1 MSKTKSLRYLD
12 MKTFKSIT
20 LLLASFSFVFADDH
34 SNEAPVE
41 SDYYPI
47 TTIPLPEGEV
57 IEVSGIDILPGNKV
71 AIASRRGDIFVGE
84 GVWENDPTP
93 KWTLYARGLHETL
106 GISWKD
112 GWLYATQRPE
122 VTRMKD
128 RDGDGRADIF
138 ETVADD
144 WGINGDYHEY
154 AFGTRHDK
162 NGDIWVVLCLTGS
175 GGADDKSP
183 FRGWC
188 MRVTEDGQCIP
199 SGYGIRSPGGIGFN
213 HLGDVFY
220 CDNQGLWNG
229 SSSLKHLRPG
239 GFQGNP
245 TGNKYFALTDALG
258 PKPPEPESGSRIEI
272 ERKKLPDLVPPP
284 VVLPHG
290 KVGNSPAGIE
300 CDETNGKFGP
310 FKNQLFVSE
319 QTHSKVLRVFL
330 EKVNGFYQGAV
341 FPFLEG
347 FGSGNIVARFAPD
360 GSMFTGGTNR
370 GWGSRGKSPFSFQR
384 VNWTGK
390 IPFEVHEMRV
400 KPDGFELTFTQPAD
414 EKSLADVSSYTM
426 ESYTYIYQK
435 GYGSPV
441 VDKTEPVISKA
452 IPGKN
457 GKSVRLIVEGMVKG
471 NVHELKMPGI
481 RHKDTEQSLLHD
493 VAYYTLNEIPKA
505 N

>member
-1 MSKTKSLRYLD
+1 
-12 MKTFKSIT
+12 MKNLT
-20 LLLASFSFVFADDH
+20 FSFLSFVCVTTIMHADDP
-34 SNEAPVE
+34 SGTLPVE

-84 GVWENDPTP
+84 DVFGEEPKP
-93 KWTLYARGLHETL
+93 KWTLFARGLHEVL
-106 GISWKD
+106 GIAWKD

-122 VTRMKD
+122 VSRIKD
-128 RDGDGRADIF
+128 SNGDGRADVF
-138 ETVADD
+138 ETVGDG
-144 WGINGDYHEY
+144 WGINGNYHEY

-175 GGADDKSP
+175 GGADDQSP

-188 MRVTEDGQCIP
+188 MRVTPEGETIP
-199 SGYGIRSPGGIGFN
+199 TGYGIRSPGGIGFN

-245 TGNKYFALTDALG
+245 VGNKYFALTDALG
-258 PKPPEPESGSRIEI
+258 SMPPEPETGSRIEV
-272 ERKKLPDLVPPP
+272 ERKRVPDLVPPP

-300 CDETNGKFGP
+300 CDETGGKFGP

-319 QTHSKVLRVFL
+319 QTHSKVHRVFL

-347 FGSGNIVARFAPD
+347 FGSGNIVARFAKD

-390 IPFEVHEMRV
+390 LPFEVHEMRV
-400 KPDGFELTFTQPAD
+400 KPDGFELTFTQEAD
-414 EKSLADVSSYTM
+414 IKTLADISSYTM
-426 ESYTYIYQK
+426 ETYTYIYQK
-435 GYGSPV
+435 GYGSPE
-441 VDKTEPVISKA
+441 VDGTVPVITQA
-452 IPGKN
+452 IPRKN
-457 GKSVRLIVEGMVKG
+457 GKCVHLQVDGMVKG
-471 NVHELKMPGI
+471 HVHELKMPGI
-481 RHKDTEQSLLHD
+481 RRKDTEQPLLHE
-493 VAYYTLNEIPKA
+493 VAYYTLNEIPKK
-505 N
+505 

>member
-1 MSKTKSLRYLD
+1 MKKFSLIISLFF
-12 MKTFKSIT
+12 TFSSIA
-20 LLLASFSFVFADDH
+20 LAGDPADPLP
-34 SNEAPVE
+34 AE

-47 TTIPLPEGEV
+47 TTIPLPENEV

-84 GVWENDPTP
+84 NVLGDEPNP

-106 GISWKD
+106 GISWRN

-128 RDGDGRADIF
+128 RDDDGRADVF

-144 WGINGDYHEY
+144 WGINGNYHEY

-162 NGDIWVVLCLTGS
+162 NGDIWVILCLTGS

-188 MRVTEDGQCIP
+188 MRVTPEGECIP

-258 PKPPEPESGSRIEI
+258 PKPPEPVSGSRIEI
-272 ERKKLPDLVPPP
+272 ERKRVPDLIPPP

-319 QTHSKVLRVFL
+319 QTHSKVHRVFL

-390 IPFEVHEMRV
+390 VPFEVHEMRV
-400 KPDGFELTFTQPAD
+400 KPDGFELTFTQEAD
-414 EKSLADVSSYTM
+414 PKTLADVSSYSM
-426 ESYTYIYQK
+426 ETYTYIYQK
-435 GYGSPV
+435 GYGSPE
-441 VDKTEPVISKA
+441 VDGTVPEITQA
-452 IPGKN
+452 TAGKN
-457 GKSVRLIVEGMVKG
+457 GKSVRLKVDEMVKG
-471 NVHELKMPGI
+471 HVHELKMPGI
-481 RHKDTEQSLLHD
+481 RLKESDYPLLHD
-493 VAYYTLNEIPKA
+493 IAYYTLNEIPSS

>member
-1 MSKTKSLRYLD
+1 
-12 MKTFKSIT
+12 MKNLT
-20 LLLASFSFVFADDH
+20 FSFLSFVCVTTIMHADDP
-34 SNEAPVE
+34 SGTLPVE

-84 GVWENDPTP
+84 DVFGEEPKP
-93 KWTLYARGLHETL
+93 KWTLFARGLHEVL
-106 GISWKD
+106 GIAWKD

-122 VTRMKD
+122 VSRIKD
-128 RDGDGRADIF
+128 SNGDGRADVF
-138 ETVADD
+138 ETVGDG
-144 WGINGDYHEY
+144 WGINGNYHEY

-175 GGADDKSP
+175 GGADDQSP

-188 MRVTEDGQCIP
+188 MRVTPEGETIP
-199 SGYGIRSPGGIGFN
+199 TGYGIRSPGGIGFN

-245 TGNKYFALTDALG
+245 VGNKYFALTDALG
-258 PKPPEPESGSRIEI
+258 SMPPEPETGSRIEV
-272 ERKKLPDLVPPP
+272 ERKRVPDLVPPP

-300 CDETNGKFGP
+300 CDETGGKFGP

-319 QTHSKVLRVFL
+319 QTHSKVHRVFL

-347 FGSGNIVARFAPD
+347 FGSGNIVARFAKD

-390 IPFEVHEMRV
+390 VPFEVHEMRV
-400 KPDGFELTFTQPAD
+400 KPDGFELTFTQEAD
-414 EKSLADVSSYTM
+414 IKTLADISSYTM
-426 ESYTYIYQK
+426 ETYTYIYQK
-435 GYGSPV
+435 GYGSPE
-441 VDKTEPVISKA
+441 VDGTVPVITKA

-457 GKSVRLIVEGMVKG
+457 GKSVRLQVDGMVKG
-471 NVHELKMPGI
+471 HVHELKMPGI
-481 RHKDTEQSLLHD
+481 RRKETEQPLLHE
-493 VAYYTLNEIPKA
+493 VAYYTLNEIPKK
-505 N
+505 

>member
-1 MSKTKSLRYLD
+1 
-12 MKTFKSIT
+12 MKNLT
-20 LLLASFSFVFADDH
+20 FSFLSFVCVTTIMHADDP
-34 SNEAPVE
+34 SGTLPVE

-84 GVWENDPTP
+84 DVFGEEPKP
-93 KWTLYARGLHETL
+93 KWTLFARGLHEVL
-106 GISWKD
+106 GIAWKD

-122 VTRMKD
+122 VSRIKD
-128 RDGDGRADIF
+128 SNGDGRADVF
-138 ETVADD
+138 ETVGDG
-144 WGINGDYHEY
+144 WGINGNYHEY

-175 GGADDKSP
+175 GGADDQSP

-188 MRVTEDGQCIP
+188 MRVTPEGETIP
-199 SGYGIRSPGGIGFN
+199 TGYGIRSPGGIGFN

-245 TGNKYFALTDALG
+245 VGNKYFALTDALG
-258 PKPPEPESGSRIEI
+258 SMPPEPETGSRIEV
-272 ERKKLPDLVPPP
+272 ERKRVPDLVPPP

-300 CDETNGKFGP
+300 CDETGGKFGP

-319 QTHSKVLRVFL
+319 QTHSKVHRVFL

-347 FGSGNIVARFAPD
+347 FGSGNIVARFAKD

-390 IPFEVHEMRV
+390 VPFEVHEMRV
-400 KPDGFELTFTQPAD
+400 KPDGFELTFTQEAD
-414 EKSLADVSSYTM
+414 IKTLADISSYTM
-426 ESYTYIYQK
+426 ETYTYIYQK
-435 GYGSPV
+435 GYGSPE
-441 VDKTEPVISKA
+441 VDGTVPVITKA
-452 IPGKN
+452 IPRKN
-457 GKSVRLIVEGMVKG
+457 GKHVHLQVDGMVKG
-471 NVHELKMPGI
+471 HVHELKMPGI
-481 RHKDTEQSLLHD
+481 RRKDTEQPLLHE
-493 VAYYTLNEIPKA
+493 VAYYTLNEIPQK
-505 N
+505 

>member
-1 MSKTKSLRYLD
+1 MSKTKFLRYLD

-71 AIASRRGDIFVGE
+71 AISSRRGDIFVGE
-84 GVWENDPTP
+84 EVWGDDPNP
-93 KWTLYARGLHETL
+93 KWTLYARGLHEAL

-128 RDGDGRADIF
+128 RDGDGRADVF

-175 GGADDKSP
+175 GGADDRSP

-188 MRVTEDGQCIP
+188 MRVTEEGECIP
-199 SGYGIRSPGGIGFN
+199 TGYGIRSPGGIGFN

-258 PKPPEPESGSRIEI
+258 PKPLEPESGSRIEI

-441 VDKTEPVISKA
+441 VDKTEPVIAKA

-457 GKSVRLIVEGMVKG
+457 GKSVRLIVDGMVKG

-481 RHKDTEQSLLHD
+481 RLKDSEQSLLHD

>member
-1 MSKTKSLRYLD
+1 
-12 MKTFKSIT
+12 MKIFKLIT
-20 LLLASFSFVFADDH
+20 LLLTSFSMGIADDH
-34 SNEAPVE
+34 TSDLPVE

-84 GVWENDPTP
+84 EVWGDEPNP

-106 GISWKD
+106 GLSWRD

-128 RDGDGRADIF
+128 RDGDGRADVF

-144 WGINGDYHEY
+144 WGINGNYHEY

-188 MRVTEDGQCIP
+188 MRVTEEGECIP
-199 SGYGIRSPGGIGFN
+199 TGYGIRSPGGIGFN

-220 CDNQGLWNG
+220 CDNEGLWNG
-229 SSSLKHLRPG
+229 SSSLKHLKPG

-258 PKPPEPESGSRIEI
+258 PQPPDPVSGSRIEI
-272 ERKKLPDLVPPP
+272 ERKRVPDLIPPP

-319 QTHSKVLRVFL
+319 QTHSKVLRVYL

-347 FGSGNIVARFAPD
+347 FGSGNIVARFAQD

-384 VNWTGK
+384 VNWTGEV
-390 IPFEVHEMRV
+390 PFEVHEMRI
-400 KPDGFELTFTQPAD
+400 KPNGFELTFTQTAD
-414 EKSLADVSSYTM
+414 EKTLADISSYTM

-435 GYGSPV
+435 GYGSPQ
-441 VDKTEPVISKA
+441 VDKTVPVISKA

-457 GKSVRLIVEGMVKG
+457 GKSVRLLVDGIVKG

-481 RHKDTEQSLLHD
+481 RRYNSKQPLLHD
-493 VAYYTLNEIPKA
+493 VAYYTVNEIPTP
-505 N
+505 

>member
-1 MSKTKSLRYLD
+1 MSETKILRYLH

-20 LLLASFSFVFADDH
+20 LLLASFSIGFADDH
-34 SNEAPVE
+34 SHQAPVE

-84 GVWENDPTP
+84 GVWGDDPNP

-128 RDGDGRADIF
+128 RDGDGRADVF

-144 WGINGDYHEY
+144 WGINGNYHEY

-175 GGADDKSP
+175 GGADDRSP

-188 MRVTEDGQCIP
+188 MRVTEEGECIP
-199 SGYGIRSPGGIGFN
+199 TGYGIRSPGGIGIN

-258 PKPPEPESGSRIEI
+258 PKPPEPESGSRIET
-272 ERKKLPDLVPPP
+272 ERKRLPDLVPPP

-347 FGSGNIVARFAPD
+347 FGSGNIVARFATD

-400 KPDGFELTFTQPAD
+400 KSDGFELTFTQPAD
-414 EKSLADVSSYTM
+414 EKSLADISSYTM

-441 VDKTEPVISKA
+441 VDKSEPVVSKA

-457 GKSVRLIVEGMVKG
+457 GKSVRLIVDGMVKG

-481 RHKDTEQSLLHD
+481 RRKDSEQSLLHD
-493 VAYYTLNEIPKA
+493 VAYYTLNEIPQS
-505 N
+505 

>member
-1 MSKTKSLRYLD
+1 MKIFTILFTFFYAATVQLFAADHSKSL
-12 MKTFKSIT
+12 
-20 LLLASFSFVFADDH
+20 
-34 SNEAPVE
+34 PVE

-57 IEVSGIDILPGNKV
+57 IEVSGIEILPGNKV
-71 AIASRRGDIFVGE
+71 AVASRRGDIFVGE
-84 GVWENDPTP
+84 GVWENEPSP
-93 KWTLYARGLHETL
+93 SWTLYARGLHETL
-106 GISWKD
+106 GLSWRN

-128 RDGDGRADIF
+128 RDGDGRADVF

-144 WGINGDYHEY
+144 WGINGNYHEY

-162 NGDIWVVLCLTGS
+162 NGDIWVILCLTGS

-188 MRVTEDGQCIP
+188 MRVTEEGECIP
-199 SGYGIRSPGGIGFN
+199 TGYGIRSPGGIGFN

-229 SSSLKHLRPG
+229 SSSLKHLKPG

-258 PKPPEPESGSRIEI
+258 PQPPDPVSGSRIEI
-272 ERKKLPDLVPPP
+272 ERKRVPDLIPPP

-319 QTHSKVLRVFL
+319 QTHSKVLRVYL

-347 FGSGNIVARFAPD
+347 FGSGNIVARFAQD

-384 VNWTGK
+384 VNWTGEV
-390 IPFEVHEMRV
+390 PFEVHEMRI
-400 KPDGFELTFTQPAD
+400 KPNGFELTFTQTAD
-414 EKSLADVSSYTM
+414 EKTLADISSYTM

-435 GYGSPV
+435 GYGSPQ
-441 VDKTEPVISKA
+441 VDQTVPVISKA

-457 GKSVRLIVEGMVKG
+457 GKSVRLLVDGIVKG

-481 RHKDTEQSLLHD
+481 RRFNSKQPLLHD
-493 VAYYTLNEIPKA
+493 VAYYTVNEIPTP
-505 N
+505 

>member
-1 MSKTKSLRYLD
+1 MNKL
-12 MKTFKSIT
+12 I
-20 LLLASFSFVFADDH
+20 LLLSSLFFVFSLALADDH
-34 SNEAPVE
+34 SDKLPVE

-57 IEVSGIDILPGNKV
+57 IEVSGIDVLPGNKV

-84 GVWENDPTP
+84 NVFGEDPEPT
-93 KWTLYARGLHETL
+93 WTLFARGLHEVL
-106 GISWKD
+106 GIAWKD
-112 GWLYATQRPE
+112 GWLYLTQRPE
-122 VTRMKD
+122 VSRIKD
-128 RDGDGRADIF
+128 SDGDGRADVF
-138 ETVADD
+138 ETLGDG

-175 GGADDKSP
+175 GKADDKSP

-188 MRVTEDGQCIP
+188 MRVTPDGKTIP
-199 SGYGIRSPGGIGFN
+199 TGYGIRSPGGIGFN

-245 TGNKYFALTDALG
+245 VGNKYFALTDALG
-258 PKPPEPESGSRIEI
+258 PRPPDPLSKSRIEI
-272 ERKKLPDLVPPP
+272 ERQKVPDLVPPP

-290 KVGNSPAGIE
+290 KMGNSPAGIE
-300 CDETNGKFGP
+300 CDETGGKFGP
-310 FKNQLFVSE
+310 FTNQLFISE
-319 QTHSKVLRVFL
+319 QTHSKIHRVFL
-330 EKVNGFYQGAV
+330 EKVNGFYQGAA
-341 FPFLEG
+341 FPFVKG
-347 FGSGNIVARFAPD
+347 FGSGNIVARFAAD

-370 GWGSRGKSPFSFQR
+370 GWGSHGKNPFSFQR

-400 KPDGFELTFTQPAD
+400 KPDGFELTFTKAAD
-414 EKSLADVSSYTM
+414 SKTLADVSSYAM
-426 ESYTYIYQK
+426 ESYTYIYQS

-441 VDKTEPVISKA
+441 VDKSVPVVKKA
-452 IPGKN
+452 VPAKD
-457 GKSVRLIVEGMVKG
+457 GKSVRLTVEGMVKG

-481 RHKDTEQSLLHD
+481 RLKGKNHPLLHD
-493 VAYYTLNEIPKA
+493 VAYYTLNEIPIK
-505 N
+505 

>member
-1 MSKTKSLRYLD
+1 
-12 MKTFKSIT
+12 MKNLT
-20 LLLASFSFVFADDH
+20 FSFLSFVCVTTIMHADDP
-34 SNEAPVE
+34 SGTLPVE

-84 GVWENDPTP
+84 DVFGEEPKP
-93 KWTLYARGLHETL
+93 KWTLFARGLHEVL
-106 GISWKD
+106 GIAWKD

-122 VTRMKD
+122 VSRIKD
-128 RDGDGRADIF
+128 SNGDGRADVF
-138 ETVADD
+138 ETVGDG
-144 WGINGDYHEY
+144 WGINGNYHEY

-175 GGADDKSP
+175 GGADDQSP

-188 MRVTEDGQCIP
+188 MRVTPEGETIP
-199 SGYGIRSPGGIGFN
+199 TGYGIRSPGGIGFN

-245 TGNKYFALTDALG
+245 VGNKYFALTDALG
-258 PKPPEPESGSRIEI
+258 SMPPEPETGSRIEV
-272 ERKKLPDLVPPP
+272 ERKRVADLVPPP

-300 CDETNGKFGP
+300 CDETGGKFGP

-319 QTHSKVLRVFL
+319 QTHSKVHRVFL

-347 FGSGNIVARFAPD
+347 FGSGNIVARFAKD

-390 IPFEVHEMRV
+390 LPFEVHEMRV
-400 KPDGFELTFTQPAD
+400 KPDGFELTFTQEAD
-414 EKSLADVSSYTM
+414 IKTLADISSYTM
-426 ESYTYIYQK
+426 ETYTYIYQK
-435 GYGSPV
+435 GYGSPE
-441 VDKTEPVISKA
+441 VDGTVPVITQA
-452 IPGKN
+452 IPRKN
-457 GKSVRLIVEGMVKG
+457 GKCVHLQVDGMVKG
-471 NVHELKMPGI
+471 HVHELKMPGI
-481 RHKDTEQSLLHD
+481 RRKDTEQPLLHE
-493 VAYYTLNEIPKA
+493 VAYYTLNEIPKK
-505 N
+505 

>member
-1 MSKTKSLRYLD
+1 MSETKLLRYLD
-12 MKTFKSIT
+12 MKNFKSIT
-20 LLLASFSFVFADDH
+20 LLLVSFSLSFANDH
-34 SNEAPVE
+34 ADKAPVE

-57 IEVSGIDILPGNKV
+57 IEVSGIDILSANKV

-84 GVWENDPTP
+84 GVWGDDPNP
-93 KWTLYARGLHETL
+93 KWTLFARGLHETL
-106 GISWKD
+106 GISWKE

-128 RDGDGRADIF
+128 RDGDGRADVF

-144 WGINGDYHEY
+144 WGINGNYHEY

-175 GGADDKSP
+175 GGADDNSP

-188 MRVTEDGQCIP
+188 MRVTEEGECIP
-199 SGYGIRSPGGIGFN
+199 TGYGIRSPGGIGFN

-245 TGNKYFALTDALG
+245 TGNKYFELTDALG

-330 EKVNGFYQGAV
+330 EKVNGYYQGAV

-390 IPFEVHEMRV
+390 VPFEVHEMRV

-414 EKSLADVSSYTM
+414 EKSLADVSSYSM

-441 VDKTEPVISKA
+441 VDKTEPVVSKA
-452 IPGKN
+452 IPGKSGN
-457 GKSVRLIVEGMVKG
+457 SVRLIVDGMVKG

-493 VAYYTLNEIPKA
+493 VAYYTLNEIPNK
-505 N
+505 

>member
-1 MSKTKSLRYLD
+1 
-12 MKTFKSIT
+12 MKIFKSIT
-20 LLLASFSFVFADDH
+20 LLLTSFSMGIADDH
-34 SNEAPVE
+34 TSDLPVE

-84 GVWENDPTP
+84 EVWGDEPNP

-106 GISWKD
+106 GLSWRD

-128 RDGDGRADIF
+128 RDGDGRADVF

-144 WGINGDYHEY
+144 WGINGNYHEY

-188 MRVTEDGQCIP
+188 MRVTEEGECIP
-199 SGYGIRSPGGIGFN
+199 TGYGIRSPGGIGFN

-229 SSSLKHLRPG
+229 SSSLKHLKPG

-258 PKPPEPESGSRIEI
+258 PQPPDPVSGSRIEI
-272 ERKKLPDLVPPP
+272 ERKRVPDLIPPP

-319 QTHSKVLRVFL
+319 QTHSKVLRVYL

-347 FGSGNIVARFAPD
+347 FGSGNIVARFAQD

-384 VNWTGK
+384 VNWTGEV
-390 IPFEVHEMRV
+390 PFEVHEMRI
-400 KPDGFELTFTQPAD
+400 KPNGFELTFTQTAD
-414 EKSLADVSSYTM
+414 EKTLADISSYTM

-435 GYGSPV
+435 GYGSPQ
-441 VDKTEPVISKA
+441 VDQTVPVISKA

-457 GKSVRLIVEGMVKG
+457 GKSVRLLVDGIVKG

-481 RHKDTEQSLLHD
+481 RRYNSKQPLLHD
-493 VAYYTLNEIPKA
+493 VAYYTVNEIPTP
-505 N
+505 

>member
-1 MSKTKSLRYLD
+1 MKNLTFSLL
-12 MKTFKSIT
+12 
-20 LLLASFSFVFADDH
+20 SFVCVAAIMHADDP
-34 SNEAPVE
+34 SDTLPVE

-84 GVWENDPTP
+84 DIFGEEPNP
-93 KWTLYARGLHETL
+93 KWTLFARGLHEVL
-106 GISWKD
+106 GIAWKD

-122 VTRMKD
+122 VSRIKD
-128 RDGDGRADIF
+128 SDGDGRADVF

-144 WGINGDYHEY
+144 WGINGNYHEY

-175 GGADDKSP
+175 SGADDKSP

-188 MRVTEDGQCIP
+188 MRVTPKGETIP
-199 SGYGIRSPGGIGFN
+199 TGYGIRSPGGIGFN

-245 TGNKYFALTDALG
+245 VGNKYFALTDALG
-258 PKPPEPESGSRIEI
+258 SMPPEPETGSRIEV
-272 ERKKLPDLVPPP
+272 ERKRVPDLVPPP

-290 KVGNSPAGIE
+290 KLGNSPAGIE
-300 CDETNGKFGP
+300 CDETGGKFGP
-310 FKNQLFVSE
+310 FANQLFVSE
-319 QTHSKVLRVFL
+319 QTHSKVNRVFL
-330 EKVNGFYQGAV
+330 EKVNGFYQGAA

-347 FGSGNIVARFAPD
+347 FGSGNIVARFASD

-390 IPFEVHEMRV
+390 VPFEVHEMRV
-400 KPDGFELTFTQPAD
+400 KPDGFELTFTREAD
-414 EKSLADVSSYTM
+414 VKTLADVASYTM
-426 ESYTYIYQK
+426 ETYTYIYQK
-435 GYGSPV
+435 GYGSPE
-441 VDKTEPVISKA
+441 VDGTVPVISKA
-452 IPGKN
+452 TPAKD
-457 GKSVRLIVEGMVKG
+457 GKSVRLKVDGMVKG
-471 NVHELKMPGI
+471 HVHELKMPGI
-481 RHKDTEQSLLHD
+481 RRKGGKQPLLHN
-493 VAYYTLNEIPKA
+493 VAYYTLNEIPSP
-505 N
+505 

>member
-1 MSKTKSLRYLD
+1 

-20 LLLASFSFVFADDH
+20 LLLVSFSFVLADDH
-34 SNEAPVE
+34 SHKAPVE

-71 AIASRRGDIFVGE
+71 VIASRRGDIFVGE
-84 GVWENDPTP
+84 EVWGDDPNP

-128 RDGDGRADIF
+128 RDGDGRADVF

-175 GGADDKSP
+175 GGADDRSP

-188 MRVTEDGQCIP
+188 MRVTEEGECIP
-199 SGYGIRSPGGIGFN
+199 TGYGIRSPGGIGIN

-258 PKPPEPESGSRIEI
+258 PKPPEPEPGSRLEI
-272 ERKKLPDLVPPP
+272 GRKKLPNLVPPP

-300 CDETNGKFGP
+300 CDESNGKFGP

-330 EKVNGFYQGAV
+330 EKVNGYYQGAV

-400 KPDGFELTFTQPAD
+400 KPNGFELTFTQPAD
-414 EKSLADVSSYTM
+414 EKSLADVSSYSM

-457 GKSVRLIVEGMVKG
+457 GKSVRLNVKGMVKG

-481 RHKDTEQSLLHD
+481 RGKDSDQRLLHD
-493 VAYYTLNEIPKA
+493 VAYYTLNEIPNK
-505 N
+505 

>member
-1 MSKTKSLRYLD
+1 
-12 MKTFKSIT
+12 MKNLT
-20 LLLASFSFVFADDH
+20 FSFLSFVCVTTIMHADDP
-34 SNEAPVE
+34 SGTLPVE

-84 GVWENDPTP
+84 DVFGEEPKP
-93 KWTLYARGLHETL
+93 KWTLFARGLHEVL
-106 GISWKD
+106 GIAWKD

-122 VTRMKD
+122 VSRIKD
-128 RDGDGRADIF
+128 SNGDGRADVF
-138 ETVADD
+138 ETVGDG
-144 WGINGDYHEY
+144 WGINGNYHEY

-175 GGADDKSP
+175 GGADDQSP

-188 MRVTEDGQCIP
+188 MRVTPEGETIP
-199 SGYGIRSPGGIGFN
+199 TGYGIRSPGGIGFN

-245 TGNKYFALTDALG
+245 VGNKYFALTDALG
-258 PKPPEPESGSRIEI
+258 SMPPEPETGSRIEV
-272 ERKKLPDLVPPP
+272 ERKRVPDLVPPP

-300 CDETNGKFGP
+300 CDETGGKFGP

-319 QTHSKVLRVFL
+319 QTHSKVHRVFL

-347 FGSGNIVARFAPD
+347 FGSGNIVARFAKD

-390 IPFEVHEMRV
+390 LPFEVHEMRV
-400 KPDGFELTFTQPAD
+400 KPDGFELTFTQEAD
-414 EKSLADVSSYTM
+414 IKTLADISSYTM
-426 ESYTYIYQK
+426 ETYTYIYQK
-435 GYGSPV
+435 GYGSPE
-441 VDKTEPVISKA
+441 VDGTVPVITQA
-452 IPGKN
+452 IPRKN
-457 GKSVRLIVEGMVKG
+457 GKCVHLQVDGMVKG
-471 NVHELKMPGI
+471 HVHELKMPGI
-481 RHKDTEQSLLHD
+481 RRKDTEQPLLHE
-493 VAYYTLNEIPKA
+493 VAYYTLNEIAKK
-505 N
+505 

>member
-1 MSKTKSLRYLD
+1 
-12 MKTFKSIT
+12 MKTLIILVPLFY
-20 LLLASFSFVFADDH
+20 AVAPQVFAVEG
-34 SNEAPVE
+34 SESLPVE

-47 TTIPLPEGEV
+47 TTIPLPEGEI
-57 IEVSGIDILPGNKV
+57 IEVSGIEILPGNKV

-84 GVWENDPTP
+84 GVLEDKPAP
-93 KWTLYARGLHETL
+93 KWTLFARGLHETL
-106 GISWKD
+106 GLSWKD

-128 RDGDGRADIF
+128 RDGDGRADVF

-144 WGINGDYHEY
+144 WGISGNYHEY

-162 NGDIWVVLCLTGS
+162 NGDIWVILCLTGS
-175 GGADDKSP
+175 FGADDKSP

-188 MRVTEDGQCIP
+188 MRVTPEGECIP
-199 SGYGIRSPGGIGFN
+199 TGYGIRSPGGIGLN

-220 CDNQGLWNG
+220 CDNQGTWNG

-245 TGNKYFALTDALG
+245 SGNKYFALTDLLG
-258 PKPPEPESGSRIEI
+258 TEPPEPESGSRIEI
-272 ERKKLPDLVPPP
+272 ERKRLPDLVPPP

-300 CDETNGKFGP
+300 CDETGGKFGP
-310 FKNQLFVSE
+310 FPNQLFVSE
-319 QTHSKVLRVFL
+319 QTHSKVHRVFL

-347 FGSGNIVARFAPD
+347 FGSGNIVARFASD

-370 GWGSRGKSPFSFQR
+370 GWGSRGKNPFSFQR

-390 IPFEVHEMRV
+390 VPFEVHEMRA

-414 EKSLADVSSYTM
+414 KKTLADITSYAM

-435 GYGSPV
+435 GYGSPE
-441 VDKTEPVISKA
+441 VDQSEPVIKKA
-452 IPGKN
+452 IPAKD
-457 GKSVRLIVEGMVKG
+457 GKSVRLKINGMVKG
-471 NVHELKMPGI
+471 NVHELKMEGI
-481 RHKDTEQSLLHD
+481 RRKGIDQPLLHD
-493 VAYYTLNEIPKA
+493 VAYYTLNEIP
-505 N
+505 

>member
-1 MSKTKSLRYLD
+1 MKNLTFSLL
-12 MKTFKSIT
+12 
-20 LLLASFSFVFADDH
+20 SFVCVAAIMHADDP
-34 SNEAPVE
+34 SGTLPVE

-84 GVWENDPTP
+84 DVFGEEPNP
-93 KWTLYARGLHETL
+93 KWTLFARGLHEVL
-106 GISWKD
+106 GIAWKD

-122 VTRMKD
+122 VSRIKD
-128 RDGDGRADIF
+128 SDGDGRADVF

-144 WGINGDYHEY
+144 WGINGNYHEY

-175 GGADDKSP
+175 SGADDKSP

-188 MRVTEDGQCIP
+188 MRVTPEGECIP
-199 SGYGIRSPGGIGFN
+199 TGYGIRSPGGIGFN

-245 TGNKYFALTDALG
+245 VGNKYFALTDALG
-258 PKPPEPESGSRIEI
+258 PMPPEPETGSRIEV
-272 ERKKLPDLVPPP
+272 ERKRVPDLVPPP

-290 KVGNSPAGIE
+290 KLGNSPAGIE
-300 CDETNGKFGP
+300 CDETGGKFGP
-310 FKNQLFVSE
+310 FSNQLFISE
-319 QTHSKVLRVFL
+319 QTHSKVHRVFL
-330 EKVNGFYQGAV
+330 EKVNGFYQGAA
-341 FPFLEG
+341 FPFLKG
-347 FGSGNIVARFAPD
+347 FGSGNIVARFAKD

-370 GWGSRGKSPFSFQR
+370 GWGSHGKSPFSFQR

-390 IPFEVHEMRV
+390 VPFEVHEMRV
-400 KPDGFELTFTQPAD
+400 KPDGFELTFTQEAD
-414 EKSLADVSSYTM
+414 AKTLADIASYTM

-435 GYGSPV
+435 GYGSPE
-441 VDKTEPVISKA
+441 VDGTLPVISKA
-452 IPGKN
+452 TPGKD
-457 GKSVRLIVEGMVKG
+457 GKSVHLKIDGMVKG
-471 NVHELKMPGI
+471 HVHELKMPGI
-481 RHKDTEQSLLHD
+481 RRKGGEQPLLHD
-493 VAYYTLNEIPKA
+493 AAYYTLNEIPSP
-505 N
+505 